1 MMINLTQIM
10 KYMKKNIKFLFN
22 NITSLPNLD
31 RFSKINTVLVLI
43 SGLYLLPIPQA
54 KSEEIFL
61 ECTGT
66 YEINRGPLIKPDWE
80 SSYLRINL
88 NGLISTVDDQEGIK
102 KGRTSISGKSYRI
115 THRDNKNN
123 IENIYKVNKNYGTYI
138 VEYPKRNRTLIGTC
152 QKSRG

>member
-1 MMINLTQIM
+1 MINLSQTT
-10 KYMKKNIKFLFN
+10 KYMNKNIKFLFN
-22 NITSLPNLD
+22 NFTSLLNSYQI
-31 RFSKINTVLVLI
+31 SKVNTVLVLL
-43 SGLYLLPIPQA
+43 SGLCLLPIQQA

-88 NGLISTVDDQEGIK
+88 KGLISTVDDQDGIK

-115 THRDNKNN
+115 THRDNKSN
-123 IENIYKVNKNYGTYI
+123 IENIYKVNKKYGTYI

>member
-1 MMINLTQIM
+1 
-10 KYMKKNIKFLFN
+10 MKKNIEILFN
-22 NITSLPNLD
+22 KFFTFPTSIKLNKF
-31 RFSKINTVLVLI
+31 RAIMVLT
-43 SGLYLLPIPQA
+43 SGLYLIPLQQA

-80 SSYLRINL
+80 TSYLRINL
-88 NGLISTVDDQEGIK
+88 KGLISTVDDQGGIK
-102 KGRTSISGKSYRI
+102 KGTTSIIGSYYRI
-115 THRDNKNN
+115 THRDIRDN
-123 IENIYKVNKNYGTYI
+123 IKKIYKVNETYGTYI

>member
-1 MMINLTQIM
+1 
-10 KYMKKNIKFLFN
+10 MKKNIKISFENCASFLKSNQFH
-22 NITSLPNLD
+22 IFRS
-31 RFSKINTVLVLI
+31 VLVLF
-43 SGLYLLPIPQA
+43 SGIYLLSFQQA

-80 SSYLRINL
+80 TSYLRINL
-88 NGLISTVDDQEGIK
+88 NGLISTVDAQSGKK

-123 IENIYKVNKNYGTYI
+123 IENIYKINKAYDTYI
-138 VEYPKRNRTLIGTC
+138 VEYPKKNRILIGFC

>member
-88 NGLISTVDDQEGIK
+88 NGLISTVDDQDGIK

-115 THRDNKNN
+115 THRDNNGN
-123 IENIYKVNKNYGTYI
+123 IENIYKVNKTYGTYI